1 MVSYSIMGG
10 QENCKQLGHQ
20 ADGRN
25 GGILLPSFD
34 WTKLADWE
42 HFLEPLIVPLCI
54 LFGALAVGITLNK
67 LINRR
72 IRTHL
77 DIEEGTWHYVFINA
91 MKGVPISLTLVVG
104 LYWIVNTIDI
114 PPSLTKLFSYILF
127 TVIILSITRVV
138 ARTVNGVVEM
148 HIERSQERLPKTTLL
163 STILTVVIYAMG
175 VLVVL
180 QYYGISIA
188 PILTAMGVGG
198 MAVALALQETLANIF
213 SGLHLI
219 LSKQLRIDDYIKLST
234 GEEGRVTDI
243 TWRFTT
249 IVPAGESN
257 MVVIPNQKI
266 ASSNITNFS
275 LPRRDMAISIP
286 VGVAYDRDLDFVE
299 KVTLEVANEVLA
311 RVDKKVEQ
319 EPLVRFTEFGDS
331 SINFKVILHSSRFD
345 SQFLLKHE
353 FIKALTRRFREEG
366 IEIPFPVRTV
376 LHGDAAEDER

>member
-1 MVSYSIMGG
+1 MP
-10 QENCKQLGHQ
+10 N
-20 ADGRN
+20 
-25 GGILLPSFD
+25 FD
-34 WTKLADWE
+34 WLSWFDWKHLLEMLAI
-42 HFLEPLIVPLCI
+42 PCCI
-54 LFGALAVGITLNK
+54 LIGSLTAGIAVNK
-67 LINRR
+67 LVTRR

-77 DIEEGTWHYVFINA
+77 SIEEGTWHYVFINA
-91 MKGVPISLTLVVG
+91 LKGVPISLALVVG

-114 PPSLTKLFSYILF
+114 PEPLTRLFSYILF

-138 ARTVNGVVEM
+138 SRTINGVVAM
-148 HIERSQERLPKTTLL
+148 HIERSDRPLPKTTLL
-163 STILTVVIYAMG
+163 STILTVIIYAMG

-275 LPRRDMAISIP
+275 LPRHDMA
-286 VGVAYDRDLDFVE
+286 DRKSV
-299 KVTLEVANEVLA
+299 V
-311 RVDKKVEQ
+311 
-319 EPLVRFTEFGDS
+319 
-331 SINFKVILHSSRFD
+331 
-345 SQFLLKHE
+345 
-353 FIKALTRRFREEG
+353 
-366 IEIPFPVRTV
+366 
-376 LHGDAAEDER
+376 

>member
-1 MVSYSIMGG
+1 MRQWRAIPA
-10 QENCKQLGHQ
+10 KHAAPPPP
-20 ADGRN
+20 ADK
-25 GGILLPSFD
+25 GGIPLPNFD
-34 WTKLADWE
+34 WLSWFDWKHLLEMLAI
-42 HFLEPLIVPLCI
+42 PCCI
-54 LFGALAVGITLNK
+54 LIGSLTAGIAVNK
-67 LINRR
+67 LVTRR

-77 DIEEGTWHYVFINA
+77 SIEEGTWHYVFINA
-91 MKGVPISLTLVVG
+91 LKGVPISLALVVG

-114 PPSLTKLFSYILF
+114 PEPLTRLFSYILF

-138 ARTVNGVVEM
+138 SRTVNGVVAM
-148 HIERSQERLPKTTLL
+148 HIERSDRPLPKTTLL
-163 STILTVVIYAMG
+163 STILTVIIYAMG

-219 LSKQLRIDDYIKLST
+219 LSKQLRLGDYIRLST

-249 IVPAGESN
+249 IVPASGSN

-275 LPRRDMAISIP
+275 MPALDMTISIP
-286 VGVAYDRDLDFVE
+286 VGVAYDSDLDFVE
-299 KVTLEVANEVLA
+299 KVTLEVANEVIA
-311 RVDKKVEQ
+311 RVDSEVKQ
-319 EPLVRFTEFGDS
+319 PPLVRFTAFGES
-331 SINFKVILHSSRFD
+331 SIDFNVILHSSNFD
-345 SQFLLKHE
+345 HQFLLKHE
-353 FIKALTRRFREEG
+353 FIKALTRRYREEG
-366 IEIPFPVRTV
+366 IDIPYPIRSIQQLPQV
-376 LHGDAAEDER
+376 

>member
-1 MVSYSIMGG
+1 MP
-10 QENCKQLGHQ
+10 N
-20 ADGRN
+20 
-25 GGILLPSFD
+25 FD
-34 WTKLADWE
+34 WTSLADWKF
-42 HFLEPLIVPLCI
+42 FLEPLFVPLCI
-54 LFGALAVGITLNK
+54 LIGALAVGITLNK
-67 LINRR
+67 LVSRR
-72 IRTHL
+72 IERHV
-77 DIEEGTWHYVFINA
+77 DVEEGTWHYVFIHA

-104 LYWIVNTIDI
+104 LYWIVGTIDI
-114 PPSLTKLFSYILF
+114 PPQLTKLFSYVLF

-148 HIERSQERLPKTTLL
+148 RIERSDEKLPKTTLL

-219 LSKQLRIDDYIKLST
+219 LSRQLRIDDYIKLST
-234 GEEGRVTDI
+234 GEQGRVTDI

-266 ASSNITNFS
+266 ASSNITNYS
-275 LPRRDMAISIP
+275 MPRKDIVISIP
-286 VGVAYDRDLDFVE
+286 VGVAYDSDLDKVE
-299 KVTLEVANEVLA
+299 RVTLDVAKEVMAQI
-311 RVDKKVEQ
+311 DKDVKM
-319 EPLVRFTEFGDS
+319 EPAVRFHTFGES
-331 SINFKVILHSSRFD
+331 SIDFNVVLHSSYFEH
-345 SQFLLKHE
+345 QFLLKHE
-353 FIKALTRRFREEG
+353 FIKALTRRYREEG
-366 IEIPFPVRTV
+366 IEIPYPTRTV
-376 LHGDAAEDER
+376 LQPEEPATR

>member
-1 MVSYSIMGG
+1 MP
-10 QENCKQLGHQ
+10 N
-20 ADGRN
+20 
-25 GGILLPSFD
+25 FD
-34 WTKLADWE
+34 WTSLADWKF
-42 HFLEPLIVPLCI
+42 FLEPLFVPLCI
-54 LFGALAVGITLNK
+54 LIGALAVGITLNK
-67 LINRR
+67 LVSRR
-72 IRTHL
+72 IERHV
-77 DIEEGTWHYVFINA
+77 DVEEGTWHYVFIHA

-104 LYWIVNTIDI
+104 LYWIVGTIDI
-114 PPSLTKLFSYILF
+114 PPQLTKLFSYVLF

-148 HIERSQERLPKTTLL
+148 RIERSDEKLPKTTLL

-219 LSKQLRIDDYIKLST
+219 LSRQLRIDDYIKLST
-234 GEEGRVTDI
+234 GEQGRVTDI

-249 IVPAGESN
+249 IVPAGESS

-266 ASSNITNFS
+266 ASSIITNFS

-286 VGVAYDRDLDFVE
+286 VGVAYDSDLDFVE

-311 RVDKKVEQ
+311 RVDENVEQ
-319 EPLVRFTEFGDS
+319 SPLVRYTEFADS
-331 SINFKVILHSSRFD
+331 SINFNVILHSSAFD

-353 FIKALTRRFREEG
+353 FIKALTRRYREEG
-366 IEIPFPVRTV
+366 IDIPYPIRTV
-376 LHGDAAEDER
+376 MHGDVPTEK

>member
-1 MVSYSIMGG
+1 MHYDWLSWI
-10 QENCKQLGHQ
+10 
-20 ADGRN
+20 
-25 GGILLPSFD
+25 D
-34 WTKLADWE
+34 WTHLME
-42 HFLEPLIVPLCI
+42 MLFIPICI
-54 LFGALAVGITLNK
+54 LAASLTVGIMLNK

-72 IRTHL
+72 IENHL
-77 DIEEGTWHYVFINA
+77 NIDENSWFYIFINA
-91 MKGVPISLTLVVG
+91 LRGVPVSLCLVVG
-104 LYWIVNTIDI
+104 LYWIVNTINI
-114 PPSLTKLFSYILF
+114 IEPLTRLFSYILF

-286 VGVAYDRDLDFVE
+286 VGVAYDSDLDFVE

-311 RVDKKVEQ
+311 RVDKRVEQ